1 MSEDRMNETAQEMF
15 KTMREANQVFISS
28 LIAGQERN
36 MRYVQSMFEN
46 GVEVLKSHAE
56 GTRAILQTAL
66 EHKQEPQALFQTV
79 METTVAAQERNMRY
93 VQNVFE
99 NGVEVLK
106 SHAESTRSLM
116 QTVVDRSKGQQE
128 TFLTQTS
135 MDAYLDLL
143 YAPFS
148 YYRRFLDTTQAIT
161 EQTLDVA
168 RKAAQQSIDSA
179 FSSVREGQS
188 SPR

>member
-1 MSEDRMNETAQEMF
+1 MSENRLNEAGQEAI
-15 KTMREANQVFISS
+15 KTMREANQAFISG

-56 GTRAILQTAL
+56 GTRVILQTAL
-66 EHKQEPQALFQTV
+66 ERKQEPQALFQTM
-79 METTVAAQERNMRY
+79 MEASVAAQERNMRY

-99 NGVEVLK
+99 NGVEVLR
-106 SHAESTRSLM
+106 SHAESTRNLM
-116 QTVVDRSKGQQE
+116 QTLVDQSKEQQE
-128 TFLTQTS
+128 TFLTQHS

-148 YYRRFLDTTQAIT
+148 YYKRFLDTTQMIT

-168 RKAAQQSIDSA
+168 RKAAQQSMEHTFSA
-179 FSSVREGQS
+179 VRQGQA
-188 SPR
+188 SPK